1 MNIGPDEAR
10 GARPKASRRE
20 AELNEAMRADFLEPM
35 QTKRLPARHD
45 RSRADRAAQRAEE
58 RKETLSVRLEQSQGA
73 EITARFRQIMD
84 GYENRIEDL
93 MRELLGCR
101 EEIKDLRQAF
111 DKHKDRCRG
120 CPYVSGLEAADG
132 TA

>member
-1 MNIGPDEAR
+1 MTN
-10 GARPKASRRE
+10 
-20 AELNEAMRADFLEPM
+20 AEFLAIIPWKDWGVPIIAALCSVVGMALKEYYS
-35 QTKRLPARHD
+35 K

-84 GYENRIEDL
+84 GYESRIEDL